1 MNKKANNVIR
11 IPTSVDKFFK
21 YWILFTRPLHNLTE
35 KEMEVTACI
44 LKYRYNLSKVII
56 DENVLDVMLFGED
69 TRNKIKAECD
79 ISSAFFQVILGKL
92 RKVNII
98 KDNKINPRFIPNFKK
113 VEDFKLLLYFDIDEA
128 E

>member
-98 KDNKINPRFIPNFKK
+98 KDNKINPRFIHNFKK

>member
-56 DENVLDVMLFGED
+56 DNDVLDVMLFGED
-69 TRNKIKAECD
+69 TRNKIKAECG

-98 KDNKINPRFIPNFKK
+98 KDNKINPRFIPNFKSN
-113 VEDFKLLLYFDIDEA
+113 EDFKLLLYFDVDEA
-128 E
+128 K

>member
-11 IPTSVDKFFK
+11 IPTSADKFFK
-21 YWILFTRPLHNLTE
+21 YWILFTRPLHSLTE

-56 DENVLDVMLFGED
+56 DEDILDVMLFGED

-98 KDNKINPRFIPNFKK
+98 KDNKINPRFIPNFKSN
-113 VEDFKLLLYFDIDEA
+113 EDFKLLLYFDVDEA
-128 E
+128 